1 MDRKQAEAF
10 VRRNARPLD
19 LARRN
24 FLFVGGSRADV
35 LTARAAYQNPDGGFG
50 MLVVAAIYFSGV
62 PTAAK
67 AKRAMRRHAKT
78 ARYPPG

>member
-24 FLFVGGSRADV
+24 FLFAGGSRADV
-35 LTARAAYQNPDGGFG
+35 LPARTAYQNPDGGFG
-50 MLVVAAIYFSGV
+50 MLVVAVIYFSGV
-62 PTAAK
+62 PTAVK
-67 AKRAMRRHAKT
+67 AKRAMRRHAQT
-78 ARYPPG
+78 TR

>member
-24 FLFVGGSRADV
+24 FLFAGGSRADV
-35 LTARAAYQNPDGGFG
+35 LPACAAYQNPDGGFG
-50 MLVVAAIYFSGV
+50 MLVVAPIYFSGV

-67 AKRAMRRHAKT
+67 AKRAMRRHAQT
-78 ARYPPG
+78 SR

>member
-10 VRRNARPLD
+10 VRRNARPFD

-67 AKRAMRRHAKT
+67 AKRAMHRHAQT
-78 ARYPPG
+78 SR

>member
-1 MDRKQAEAF
+1 MDREQAEAF
-10 VRRNARPLD
+10 VRRNARPRD

-67 AKRAMRRHAKT
+67 AKRAMRRHAQT
-78 ARYPPG
+78 TR